1 MNPLNPSG
9 RAPVVTAVSGFDAF
23 VVDEDWPWA
32 RQHAEEIAA
41 HWARAQADKPALF
54 DGQVLVARRM
64 EIAGGVWRAAHI
76 VIPYSA
82 LKYWLSLGFVEAGAF
97 NTFASGVVVTA
108 DGAVLLGRMGGH
120 TANAGRLY
128 FPCGTP
134 DCDDLDGDVLDVEG
148 SMTRELGEET
158 GLGAGQITATEQRW
172 IVQDGPLVCCA
183 RRFDSTL
190 TAAEMERFVTAHLA
204 ADPQPELDGV
214 LLVRGA
220 RELDGLPAQH
230 YARALVDTVLA

>member
-9 RAPVVTAVSGFDAF
+9 HAPLVTPVQGFDAF
-23 VVDEDWPWA
+23 VVDEPWPWA
-32 RQHAEEIAA
+32 EQHADEIAA
-41 HWARAQADKPALF
+41 HWERARTDKPALF
-54 DGQVLVARRM
+54 DGKVLVARRM
-64 EIAGGVWRAAHI
+64 EITGGVWRAAHI
-76 VIPYSA
+76 VIPYSG

-134 DCDDLDGDVLDVEG
+134 DLDDVSGDVFDVEA

-158 GLGAGQITATEQRW
+158 GLGPAHLAPTDQRW

-183 RRFDSTL
+183 RRFDSAL
-190 TAAEMERFVTAHLA
+190 TAGELEAVVTAHLA

-214 LLVRGA
+214 LLVRRVG
-220 RELDGLPAQH
+220 ELDGQPAQH
-230 YARALVDTVLA
+230 YARALVATVLG